1 MESFPAWE
9 KKANQGTTE
18 VQIESFPGKK
28 KAKQGP
34 SPAHPPSDSG
44 KTRNRVKYKLN
55 PSLGKKKAKQGPSPA
70 HPPSDSG
77 KPRNRVKYK
86 LNPSLG
92 KKRPSKDQVLHI
104 HLVTQ
109 GNQGPTE
116 VQIESFPGKKKVTC
130 GSQRVINSCHIA
142 SPAVAAGNM
151 QGQERCWCDVA
162 IKCIHQG

>member
-28 KAKQGP
+28 RQNKEP
-34 SPAHPPSDSG
+34 SEVQIESFP
-44 KTRNRVKYKLN
+44 
-55 PSLGKKKAKQGPSPA
+55 GKKKAKQGPSPA

-116 VQIESFPGKKKVTC
+116 VQIESFPGKKRSLAVVKGLLTAVTSPRLQLQQVTC
-130 GSQRVINSCHIA
+130 KGRNG
-142 SPAVAAGNM
+142 AGVM
-151 QGQERCWCDVA
+151 
-162 IKCIHQG
+162 

>member
-116 VQIESFPGKKKVTC
+116 VQIESFPGKKRSLAVVKGLLTAVTSPRLQLQQVTC
-130 GSQRVINSCHIA
+130 KGRNG
-142 SPAVAAGNM
+142 AGVM
-151 QGQERCWCDVA
+151 
-162 IKCIHQG
+162 